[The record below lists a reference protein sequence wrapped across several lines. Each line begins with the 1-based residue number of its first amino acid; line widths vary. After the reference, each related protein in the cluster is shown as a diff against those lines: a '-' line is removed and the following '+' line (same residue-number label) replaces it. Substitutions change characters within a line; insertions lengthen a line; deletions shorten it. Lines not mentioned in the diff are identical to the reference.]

1 MKLTSK
7 LFEELTTTELYEI
20 LRVRFEVFVI
30 EQECVYLD
38 IDGVDYRS
46 LHIFCEEDGKVVAY
60 LRTFEK
66 EKDVVQMGRVLTTKR
81 GIGLGAKLLKYAI
94 EENRTKI

>member
-20 LRVRFEVFVI
+20 LRARFEVFVI

-46 LHIFCEEDGKVVAY
+46 LHIF
-60 LRTFEK
+60 
-66 EKDVVQMGRVLTTKR
+66 
-81 GIGLGAKLLKYAI
+81 
-94 EENRTKI
+94 